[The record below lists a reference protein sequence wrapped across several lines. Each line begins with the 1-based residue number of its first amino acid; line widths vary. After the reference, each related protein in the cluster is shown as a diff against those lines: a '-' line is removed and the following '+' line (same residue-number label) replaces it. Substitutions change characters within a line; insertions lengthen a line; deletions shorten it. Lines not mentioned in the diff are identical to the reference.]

1 MLTTS
6 DSHRILS
13 LLCKRAIPEFSFLKS
28 VAEGAGNAIRSSCV
42 KIVLLLLTFE
52 ATHGDDDADDTFAD
66 PNQAQSRE
74 LLLEWMNDK
83 SWRETVDAEVKNIVC
98 FFFKILVDSGH
109 RDNQQ
114 VQPSSFDWS
123 TSPIVAYNLVFSLPE
138 DVRKRVAGLL
148 VPQFQEVSVAR
159 VSAILIVV

>member
-66 PNQAQSRE
+66 PNQSQSRE

-98 FFFKILVDSGH
+98 FFLKILVDSQATVIT
-109 RDNQQ
+109 DK
-114 VQPSSFDWS
+114 
-123 TSPIVAYNLVFSLPE
+123 FSLLALIG
-138 DVRKRVAGLL
+138 RHLL
-148 VPQFQEVSVAR
+148 S
-159 VSAILIVV
+159 